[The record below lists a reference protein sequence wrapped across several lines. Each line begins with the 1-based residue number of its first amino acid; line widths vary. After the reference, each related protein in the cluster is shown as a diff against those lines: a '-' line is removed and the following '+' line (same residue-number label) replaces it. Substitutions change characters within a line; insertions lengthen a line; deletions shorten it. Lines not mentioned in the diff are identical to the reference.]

1 MRTYATYAR
10 WVGLTLVIMLLGAMV
25 ACGGGKSG
33 THSTLPSVGRTAGT
47 SGTGFEFTDSDIP
60 NLSPELQGYLALPGW
75 NGPASPVPP
84 VSGAPAP
91 KPISVEEF
99 LQMRQELFNESG
111 DMTRSDD
118 PQVPVKGSSYAWIPP
133 TNPDYFPGLGEYDT
147 ADWNPNSPTH
157 PANPP
162 FGLDENEDGI
172 EDLFA
177 NVDQLNIL
185 TYASFVKHGVSTPN
199 QFNRGST
206 VGGTALSAVYQA
218 IRTELGNNPTGE
230 LAYREAENAFL
241 TKAYRIPGLYYKLE
255 NLTVNVK
262 RFSDPTSIKWF
273 ALMIGPAGEIRN
285 NGGAHFQSIPDGPNQ
300 TKADYQGWSY
310 DPIQNPFVATAGL
323 GWGDSNSVVGSI
335 MMSLQSSN
343 NTNIQTL
350 ITKQTTENLP
360 WATFGTFG
368 LLMQRWIDDRFS
380 PLTQPW
386 EGRLGWPLGDPF
398 IDRGGRV
405 LVGPIGQYYRYGQ
418 YFEKGYMWWNDYLDP
433 NIPDELYVYIY
444 NKDSTLDS
452 GGTYTQDPMVVRYG
466 LGGPLGLAITV
477 NPKEVNVG
485 DPVYLHGFPYG
496 GPTGNVNGFADD
508 IFVWN
513 YRNGTYFVG
522 DGTELTRTTSYL
534 TEAKFTTR
542 VLLVLDVNGDGLGD
556 GATPGNYVFADAP
569 EVMVGH
575 LGDPGGGGGG
585 AKTTLLVQDDSGGGN
600 GNSAE
605 ARKAVQD
612 DLDALGFSGIYDLKT
627 TAQITSVAQLTPYK
641 MVIWCPARSDQ
652 FYLELISSTERTLL
666 TSYITG
672 GGNVM
677 ICTNTFYNSGM
688 GYPTWQ
694 NQFGVPGDW
703 AMNPGWDTS
712 TILTGGPAATGPAG
726 SISYI
731 NKSAIW
737 TSMGQ
742 SYELASDSRFIGY
755 SNVDPSYYTATLRDN
770 RPSSAGG
777 MGVFF
782 GVPWNEYTTT
792 SPSGAGRK
800 GVLWNILNFVDPT
813 ICVGGGPSGETILPY
828 DGPVDIADV
837 FAWVYNSSGG
847 TISGGNGDLPGD
859 RATISV
865 ISTPKS
871 IWFEAMARA
880 KAAVSLLY
888 DWEFEPSAGYTTW
901 TKYTSHSY
909 IGGITPPGGVTG
921 DPFPVNV
928 RCYNSTYGS
937 YAAAPPADRDSD
949 SVLVSVAG
957 ALPVDINDNGS
968 TFAGQ
973 TFTPDGNGDVTF
985 TVLFTIANGI
995 PPYDSVWVDYDYNF
1009 TSFQNRVQVTPTP
1022 GEGPGTCSVT
1032 IPDIVAGHSYYIAIR
1047 VNDADAPNLR
1057 DTYVWTL
1064 PVKGGSDI
1072 AVVNDGGTANKDAI
1086 EADLNALGVG
1096 YTEVASSSISS
1107 GSQLASYKLVI
1118 WCPPNSEGQISTSET
1133 SILMNYV
1140 QTQHGNLFIPYQ
1152 NLYSNY
1158 DQSFCQMLGFQYT
1171 FWTWF
1176 GSYWPC
1182 GGNDSWG
1189 NPYIVGAGPGGTIT
1203 QLNSNYIS
1211 PCTEAYYYYYQGGSS
1226 ETHTLIGEPGYA
1238 PSYVEGLCRDNYTAG
1253 YGGMAA
1259 WIGMNW
1265 NDITS
1270 TTPSTPGRSG
1280 ALWNIMEYIDPALH

>member
-10 WVGLTLVIMLLGAMV
+10 WAGLTLVIMLLGAMV
-25 ACGGGKSG
+25 ACGGGRSG

-60 NLSPELQGYLALPGW
+60 NLSPEIQGYLALPGW
-75 NGPASPVPP
+75 NGPPSPVPP

-99 LQMRQELFNESG
+99 LQMRQDLFNESG
-111 DMTRSDD
+111 DMTRSSD
-118 PQVPVKGSSYAWIPP
+118 PQVPVKGSSYMWIPP
-133 TNPDYFPGLGEYDT
+133 ADPNYFPNLGEYDT
-147 ADWNPNSPTH
+147 ADWNPSSPSH

-162 FGLDENEDGI
+162 FGLDENEDGV

-185 TYASFVKHGVSTPN
+185 TYASFVKHGLTTPN

-206 VGGTALSAVYQA
+206 VGGTALSAVYQS

-241 TKAYRIPGLYYKLE
+241 TTAYRIPGLYYKLE
-255 NLTVNVK
+255 NLAVNVK
-262 RFSDPTSIKWF
+262 RFSDPVAVRWYAI
-273 ALMIGPAGEIRN
+273 MIGPASEIRT

-310 DPIQNPFVATAGL
+310 DPSLNPYVATGGL
-323 GWGDSNSVVGSI
+323 GWGDSTSVVGSI

-350 ITKQTTENLP
+350 ITKQATQNLP

-380 PLTQPW
+380 PMTQPW

-398 IDRGGRV
+398 IDRAGRV

-433 NIPDELYVYIY
+433 NIPNELYVYIY

-466 LGGPLGLAITV
+466 TGGPLGLAITV

-496 GPTGNVNGFADD
+496 GPTGNVNGFTDD

-542 VLLVLDVNGDGLGD
+542 VLLVLDTNGDGLGE

-600 GNSAE
+600 GNSAQ
-605 ARKAVQD
+605 ARQAVQD
-612 DLDALGFSGIYDLKT
+612 DLDALGFTGIYDLKT

-641 MVIWCPARSDQ
+641 VVIWCPARSDQ

-666 TSYITG
+666 TSYLTG
-672 GGNVM
+672 GGNV
-677 ICTNTFYNSGM
+677 ILPTNTFYNAGA

-694 NQFGVPGDW
+694 NQYGVPGDW

-712 TILTGGPAATGPAG
+712 SILTGGPAATGPAG
-726 SISYI
+726 SITYI
-731 NKSAIW
+731 NKSAIF
-737 TSMGQ
+737 TSLGMSSQ
-742 SYELASDSRFIGY
+742 LAANSRYVGY

-770 RPSSAGG
+770 RPTSSGG
-777 MGVFF
+777 IGVMF

-800 GVLWNILNFVDPT
+800 GVLWNILNYIDPT
-813 ICVGGGPSGETILPY
+813 ICVGGGPVGETILPY
-828 DGPVDIADV
+828 DGPVDIADT
-837 FAWVYNSSGG
+837 FAWVYNSNGG

-859 RATISV
+859 RATIS
-865 ISTPKS
+865 IIGTPKS
-871 IWFEAMARA
+871 IWFEAMARS

-888 DWEFEPSAGYTTW
+888 DWEFEPSAGFTTW

-909 IGGITPPGGVTG
+909 IGGIDPDGPGPQTMG

-937 YAAAPPADRDSD
+937 FAAAPPAERDSD

-957 ALPVDINDNGS
+957 ALPVDITDNGS
-968 TFAGQ
+968 TF
-973 TFTPDGNGDVTF
+973 
-985 TVLFTIANGI
+985 
-995 PPYDSVWVDYDYNF
+995 
-1009 TSFQNRVQVTPTP
+1009 TSFTNRVQVGTNVA
-1022 GEGPGTCSVT
+1022 EGPGTFSLT
-1032 IPDIVAGHSYYIAIR
+1032 ITDIVAGHDYFVAIR
-1047 VNDADAPNLR
+1047 VYNAAAPNSM
-1057 DTYVWTL
+1057 DTYVWAL
-1064 PVKGGSDI
+1064 PVKGGSSI
-1072 AVVNDGGTANKDAI
+1072 AVVNDGGTTNKNAI
-1086 EADLNALGVG
+1086 ENDLTALGAG

-1107 GSQLASYKLVI
+1107 GSQLSSYKLVI
-1118 WCPPNSEGQISTSET
+1118 WCPPYSYGAISAAEEA
-1133 SILMNYV
+1133 ILVNYV
-1140 QTQHGNLFIPYQ
+1140 ATQHGNLFIPYSYCYGFGYS
-1152 NLYSNY
+1152 LYSALGSGY
-1158 DQSFCQMLGFQYT
+1158 GLMSWSMSSFG
-1171 FWTWF
+1171 
-1176 GSYWPC
+1176 GSGTDYN
-1182 GGNDSWG
+1182 GNGYLIGS
-1189 NPYIVGAGPGGTIT
+1189 GPGGTISSLNCSST
-1203 QLNSNYIS
+1203 ITVTDNLEPYGYQLTGTRNVAWESQGFWS
-1211 PCTEAYYYYYQGGSS
+1211 LGSAY
-1226 ETHTLIGEPGYA
+1226 
-1238 PSYVEGLCRDNYTAG
+1238 DNYPSG
-1253 YGGMAA
+1253 SGGWAMY
-1259 WIGMNW
+1259 IGGNW
-1265 NDITS
+1265 DYFS
-1270 TTPSTPGRSG
+1270 GTTPSTPGRKG
-1280 ALWNIMEYIDPALH
+1280 ALWNLIEFMDPTII